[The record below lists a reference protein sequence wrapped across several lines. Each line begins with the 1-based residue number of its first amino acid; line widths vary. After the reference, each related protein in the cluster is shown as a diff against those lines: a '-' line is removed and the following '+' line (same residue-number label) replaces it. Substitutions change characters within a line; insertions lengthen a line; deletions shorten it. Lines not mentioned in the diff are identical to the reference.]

1 MAILIDPPAWPAHGT
16 IWSHLV
22 SDTSYDELHAFA
34 RRLGFPRRSFDLD
47 HYDVSAANY
56 DRAVALGAEP
66 VSGREVVHR
75 LRDTGLR
82 VRQVDRDAVTPVRRR
97 QYLRDEWARLGELL
111 ARATK
116 HTQRAPDRPVP
127 APHPAWAALGDTV
140 IARWNEP
147 HRSYHDER
155 HLEDVLL
162 ALDHLGSRGE
172 RIAPETLLAAWFHDA
187 VYTGSVPDETSH
199 SGSASGTGAVA
210 GIVATSG
217 ADIAEPQ
224 AVTVVAAG
232 TATSAAGAAPA
243 TGTITAPSDEQ
254 LSADLA
260 VAELTRISAASTAS
274 AVALPGLT
282 PQMIET
288 VRTHILATT
297 PGHIPT
303 HLDPS
308 LAHLLDADLWIFASH
323 PTRYAD
329 YAASV
334 RREYAHV
341 PDNAFARG
349 RAAILEA
356 YLARPHL
363 YATEAARDLWEA
375 RARAN
380 VTGELAALRG

>member
-75 LRDTGLR
+75 LRNTGLR
-82 VRQVDRDAVTPVRRR
+82 VRQVDRAAVTPVRRR

-111 ARATK
+111 ARATD
-116 HTQRAPDRPVP
+116 HTQRAPDRPAP
-127 APHPAWAALGDTV
+127 SPHPAWAALGESLL
-140 IARWNEP
+140 ARWNEP
-147 HRSYHDER
+147 HRSYHSER

-172 RIAPETLLAAWFHDA
+172 HIAPETLLAAWFHDS
-187 VYTGSVPDETSH
+187 VYTGAVPTD
-199 SGSASGTGAVA
+199 AVQTG
-210 GIVATSG
+210 
-217 ADIAEPQ
+217 EPQ
-224 AVTVVAAG
+224 T
-232 TATSAAGAAPA
+232 
-243 TGTITAPSDEQ
+243 DEQ
-254 LSADLA
+254 QSADLA
-260 VAELTRISAASTAS
+260 VTELTQLATELSPAHAGL
-274 AVALPGLT
+274 AVFPGLT
-282 PQMIET
+282 PGAIES
-288 VRTHILATT
+288 VRAQIIATT
-297 PGHIPT
+297 PGASVAGT
-303 HLDPS
+303 DATGDPLPP

-323 PTRYAD
+323 PTRYAE
-329 YAASV
+329 YAAAV
-334 RREYAHV
+334 RVEYAHV
-341 PDNAFARG
+341 PDEAFARG
-349 RAAILEA
+349 RAAILET

-363 YATEAARDLWEA
+363 YATQAARDLWEQ

-380 VTGELAALRG
+380 VAREIAELRG

>member
-56 DRAVALGAEP
+56 DRAVALGALP

-75 LRDTGLR
+75 LRNTGLR
-82 VRQVDRDAVTPVRRR
+82 VRQVDRAAVTPVRRQ
-97 QYLRDEWARLGELL
+97 QYLRGEWARLGELL
-111 ARATK
+111 ARATE
-116 HTQRAPDRPVP
+116 HTQRAQDRPAP
-127 APHPAWAALGDTV
+127 TPHPAWAALGDTL

-187 VYTGSVPDETSH
+187 VYTGAVPDETSR
-199 SGSASGTGAVA
+199 SGSVFVNSAGTG
-210 GIVATSG
+210 T
-217 ADIAEPQ
+217 D
-224 AVTVVAAG
+224 
-232 TATSAAGAAPA
+232 
-243 TGTITAPSDEQ
+243 TAPSDEQ
-254 LSADLA
+254 RSADLA
-260 VAELTRISAASTAS
+260 VAELTRISAVSAALADSPTSTVSTS
-274 AVALPGLT
+274 ANIPPVALAGLT

-297 PGHIPT
+297 PGHSPANP
-303 HLDPS
+303 DPS

-341 PDNAFARG
+341 HDNAFARG

-380 VTGELAALRG
+380 VSREIAALRG